1 MNQNI
6 VFTGALRD
14 SFFLRQ
20 RFPTMCLVVLMI
32 AGLQGCDVNRNV
44 SGEIQANVDEAVA
57 EVVIVQPDLDRPHSV
72 DNDNS
77 AGSPTVVVAGVE
89 SGDHQQEEGKSPDL
103 SSQLPAEPATD
114 AVKDLS
120 EDDSVLSKAGKLVG
134 DAASKSVKSAS
145 EAGQW
150 VQDTLGDATQSGTQS
165 AADTWEWANETFESL
180 KSQGLT
186 TAQSTSQWLGQ
197 DWKNMESWQYQIVIL
212 DGEPTEVAR
221 KLNELGEQGWEC
233 FEVTDLTETSTK
245 FYLKKPTFSY
255 LRQLPFKDVIKLVPL
270 MNAGEK

>member
-1 MNQNI
+1 MNQNV

-20 RFPTMCLVVLMI
+20 RFSTMCLVVLMI
-32 AGLQGCDVNRNV
+32 AALQGCDVNRNV
-44 SGEIQANVDEAVA
+44 SGEMPANVDEAVA

-103 SSQLPAEPATD
+103 SNQLPAEPATD

-134 DAASKSVKSAS
+134 DAASQECEISLRSRAVGSGY
-145 EAGQW
+145 AGRCNA
-150 VQDTLGDATQSGTQS
+150 VGDTGRLRTHG
-165 AADTWEWANETFESL
+165 N
-180 KSQGLT
+180 GLMKHL
-186 TAQSTSQWLGQ
+186 S
-197 DWKNMESWQYQIVIL
+197 
-212 DGEPTEVAR
+212 R
-221 KLNELGEQGWEC
+221 
-233 FEVTDLTETSTK
+233 
-245 FYLKKPTFSY
+245 
-255 LRQLPFKDVIKLVPL
+255 
-270 MNAGEK
+270 

>member
-1 MNQNI
+1 MNQNLEI
-6 VFTGALRD
+6 TCARRD
-14 SFFLRQ
+14 IFFLRQ
-20 RFPTMCLVVLMI
+20 KFRTMCLMLLMI
-32 AGLQGCDVNRNV
+32 AGLQGCDLTRDASV
-44 SGEIQANVDEAVA
+44 EMPANVDEAVA
-57 EVVIVQPDLDRPHSV
+57 EVVVRPDLDQPDSV
-72 DNDNS
+72 DDDS
-77 AGSPTVVVAGVE
+77 LAVSPTVVVPGIE
-89 SGDHQQEEGKSPDL
+89 SGDHKQEEDESPNL
-103 SSQLPAEPATD
+103 SNQSPAKPATD
-114 AVKDLS
+114 VV
-120 EDDSVLSKAGKLVG
+120 EDPVEDNSVLTKAGKLVG

-150 VQDTLGDATQSGTQS
+150 VQNTLGDATKTGTQS

-245 FYLKKPTFSY
+245 FYMKKPTFSY